1 MTRHSTNRT
10 RNRIYVVI
18 AILVVG
24 YVIYDRM
31 IERYHNPMGKVGSV
45 ATSNE
50 AVLRRIEEKEKI
62 KVAPEWTLRNLT
74 GELFESKSLDGDV
87 SLITFW
93 SSSCGVCRSEL
104 PMLKELQE
112 KYKDRGFKVVAIA
125 LDDHED
131 EDLRA
136 FVIGEQLNYIV
147 LRGDTKVTKKF
158 GEIDVVPQSFLIDR
172 KGNVVKYFL
181 GKISE
186 KEVESLIESA
196 LSSESVKGEE

>member
-24 YVIYDRM
+24 YIICERM
-31 IERYHNPMGKVGSV
+31 IETYHNPMGRVGSV
-45 ATSNE
+45 GTSDE

-62 KVAPEWTLRNLT
+62 KVAPEWKLRNLT
-74 GELFESKSLDGDV
+74 GGVFESKSLEGDV
-87 SLITFW
+87 ALITFW
-93 SSSCGVCRSEL
+93 SSNCAVCRSEFS
-104 PMLKELQE
+104 MLKGLQE
-112 KYKDRGFKVVAIA
+112 KYKDKGFKIVAIA

-131 EDLRA
+131 QDLRA
-136 FVIGEQLNYIV
+136 LMIGEGLNYIV
-147 LRGDTKVTKKF
+147 LRGTAKVTKKF

-181 GKISE
+181 GKIRE
-186 KEVESLIESA
+186 KEIEPLIESA
-196 LSSESVKGEE
+196 LSTESDKSGE